1 MNLGREQLLS
11 DILEGR
17 LTEETAE
24 EMVRNSD
31 MIFFAPYYAVGMLG
45 ADFKGKVK
53 NSQEVQTQLRSLKQF
68 AVEYMKSRMEVLDTI
83 YRNKILFIV
92 RLPKPLEIR
101 DFIYHMNQLCKKS
114 SQFLNVD
121 VTAGIGQP
129 YAEISRICISYGEAR
144 EAFDYRI
151 LLDEVSQALYINDI
165 KPQRGTG
172 MWNQAIK
179 ESFHLLRKYQRDLEL
194 IFGENF
200 DFYLE
205 MERFSSLEEV
215 ECWMKEKCRKNKASI
230 PKESVDSTEVLVE
243 KAKGYI
249 EMHYSDSALSV
260 KHLCQ
265 YLNVSTTHFS
275 IMFKKEV
282 GMSFISYLTK
292 VRMDHAAWLLAHTDD
307 KSYLI
312 AEKVGYTEANYF
324 SAVFKKQ
331 YGMSPKKYRADVEK
345 TEK

>member
-1 MNLGREQLLS
+1 MNLGKEQLLS
-11 DILEGR
+11 DILEGK

-24 EMVRNSD
+24 AMIRNSD
-31 MIFFAPYYAVGMLG
+31 LVFFAPYYAVGMLG
-45 ADFKGKVK
+45 ADFKGTVK
-53 NSQEVQTQLRSLKQF
+53 NSQEIQIQLLSLRKL
-68 AVEYMKSRMEVLDTI
+68 AVEYLKNQMEILHTI
-83 YRNKILFIV
+83 YRNKIVLIV

-101 DFIYHMNQLCKKS
+101 DFIYHMNQICKKGS
-114 SQFLNVD
+114 DMLNVD

-129 YAEISRICISYGEAR
+129 YSEISRICISYGEAK

-151 LLDEVSQALYINDI
+151 LLDEASQAIYINDI

-172 MWNQAIK
+172 MWNEAIK
-179 ESFHLLRKYQRDLEL
+179 ESFQLLRRYQQDLEV

-215 ECWMKEKCRKNKASI
+215 ENWMREKCRKGKSTI
-230 PKESVDSTEVLVE
+230 PKESVDSVEVMVE
-243 KAKGYI
+243 KAKRYI
-249 EMHYSDSALSV
+249 EIHYSDSALSV

-265 YLNVSTTHFS
+265 HLNVSTTHFS

-292 VRMDHAAWLLAHTDD
+292 VRMEHAAELLVHTDD

-324 SAVFKKQ
+324 SSVFKKQ
-331 YGMSPKKYRADVEK
+331 YGMSPKKYRASMEK
-345 TEK
+345 TEI